1 MQFLGLQDV
10 LEGAIQKKYRPSRMQ
25 TASKQPGPWTLWMD
39 NARKLIE
46 TVFSSLTRKGH
57 LVLGQLNSFRSVRA
71 KVCRKIAAHNFA
83 RWLGL

>member
-1 MQFLGLQDV
+1 MELHRDAPTGMKSGSYFV
-10 LEGAIQKKYRPSRMQ
+10 PNP
-25 TASKQPGPWTLWMD
+25 KQPGPWTLWMD

-71 KVCRKIAAHNFA
+71 KVCRKIAAHNFV